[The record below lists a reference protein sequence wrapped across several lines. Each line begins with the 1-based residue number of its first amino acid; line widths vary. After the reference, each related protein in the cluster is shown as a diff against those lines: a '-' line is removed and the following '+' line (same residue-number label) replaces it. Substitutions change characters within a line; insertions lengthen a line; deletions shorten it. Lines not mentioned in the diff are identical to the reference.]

1 MIKLKRMRSLSRNGE
16 GTRQTI
22 VLKDFGVNVLVDNP
36 DPEDYRRDP
45 TEALPVNMV
54 WICLDNTQLGL
65 QVCELN
71 HKNKC
76 IQENGHSDSL
86 FLETVQTLVS
96 STTAATHTTK
106 LRKFHPTMYPDFLD
120 PA

>member
-45 TEALPVNMV
+45 TEALPVNM
-54 WICLDNTQLGL
+54 
-65 QVCELN
+65 
-71 HKNKC
+71 
-76 IQENGHSDSL
+76 
-86 FLETVQTLVS
+86 F
-96 STTAATHTTK
+96 
-106 LRKFHPTMYPDFLD
+106 
-120 PA
+120 